1 MVWDAYILAGGQA
14 RRFGGRDKSALVI
27 GSRRIL
33 DRQIAMLRGRA
44 ARIVI
49 VGGPADR
56 PAPDGTTVIADRL
69 PGTGALGGL
78 YTALH
83 DAMSARTLV
92 LACDMPFVTGEF
104 VEYLARTGLDCDVTL
119 PRTGDGLHPLCAMYA
134 RDAAPVIRRSIDQGE
149 RRVREAV
156 ATLRLR
162 VIEGRELAAF
172 DPDGRLLHNINTQ
185 NDYDRARA
193 VRG

>member
-1 MVWDAYILAGGQA
+1 MVWDAHILAGGQA
-14 RRFGGRDKSALVI
+14 RRFGGRDKSALVV
-27 GSRRIL
+27 GARPIL

-49 VGGPADR
+49 VGGPAGR
-56 PAPDGTTVIADRL
+56 PAPAGTTVIADRL
-69 PGTGALGGL
+69 PGTGALGAL
-78 YTALH
+78 YTALD

-104 VEYLARTGLDCDVTL
+104 VEYLARTGLDCDVAL

-156 ATLRLR
+156 AMLRLR

-172 DPDGRLLHNINTQ
+172 DRDGRLLHNINTQ
-185 NDYDRARA
+185 DDYDRARA
-193 VRG
+193 MRG

>member
-1 MVWDAYILAGGQA
+1 MAWDAHILAGGLA
-14 RRFGGRDKSALVI
+14 RRFGGRDKSALVV
-27 GSRRIL
+27 GARPIL
-33 DRQIAMLRGRA
+33 DRQVAMLRGRA

-49 VGGPADR
+49 VGGRAGRAVPA
-56 PAPDGTTVIADRL
+56 GTTVVADRL
-69 PGTGALGGL
+69 PGAGALGAL
-78 YTALH
+78 YTALD
-83 DAMSARTLV
+83 DATSARTLV

-104 VEYLARTGLDCDVTL
+104 VDYLARTGLDCDVTL
-119 PRTGDGLHPLCAMYA
+119 PRTEDGLHPFCAMYA
-134 RDAAPVIRRSIDQGE
+134 REAAPVIRRSLDQGE

-185 NDYDRARA
+185 NDYDRASA